1 MFTADEF
8 VSLARGPGDEA
19 GQQLSEPELRDVEA
33 LMKIITTSTGKVHRP
48 AELAGCECRSC
59 ALRRLGGL
67 SGPEALEVSPTCCTV
82 GLTCAK
88 ASTLGLS
95 CVSSGN

>member
-1 MFTADEF
+1 MKALTLHAPCDLRWED
-8 VSLARGPGDEA
+8 VA
-19 GQQLSEPELRDVEA
+19 EPELRDVEA

-82 GLTCAK
+82 DLTCAI
-88 ASTLGLS
+88 
-95 CVSSGN
+95 